1 MAADLEAKIKTLKH
15 EVTQLTQHQY
25 DNFKHHVAD
34 MFKETDAIDEVITDL
49 KSVRNHKSI
58 DKDMIEKLIE
68 EVEEYIH
75 YRESLEYI
83 LRQIPDQIKS
93 IILQEMA

>member
-1 MAADLEAKIKTLKH
+1 M
-15 EVTQLTQHQY
+15 TQHQY
-25 DNFKHHVAD
+25 DNLKQEVAD
-34 MFKETDAIDEVITDL
+34 MFKETDAIDEVLTDL
-49 KSVRNHKSI
+49 KSARNHKSI
-58 DKDMIEKLIE
+58 DKEMIENLIE

-75 YRESLEYI
+75 YSESLEYI